1 MKIAEGQKTQFIV
14 LCCLILL
21 VVGYAVLKA
30 VGVGSQAQTRQTPA
44 VTKPHAKSA
53 ESPEASSGQADVQT
67 PAKSVVVASGAT
79 GDANAR
85 DPFVP
90 QVGDNPASARPIKT
104 LPPPIF
110 PPGKLSGLGPLMP
123 PMGFDRDITV
133 NTHNTPAREPEPDP
147 SQMLTLT
154 GVIQGSVNVAIL
166 RGANN
171 ARYIV
176 REGQVIDGKYRV
188 DLVTRYGVRL
198 SFNGKSYLLSLGGS
212 DARKGA

>member
-1 MKIAEGQKTQFIV
+1 MKIAEGQKTQLIV

-21 VVGYAVLKA
+21 VVGYAVLKT
-30 VGVGSQAQTRQTPA
+30 VGVGSQAQTRKTPA

-53 ESPEASSGQADVQT
+53 ESNSQADVET
-67 PAKSVVVASGAT
+67 PAKTEVVASGAT

-90 QVGDNPASARPIKT
+90 QVGDKAASIRPIKT

-110 PPGKLSGLGPLMP
+110 PPGRLTGLGPLMP
-123 PMGFDRDITV
+123 PMGINRDITV
-133 NTHNTPAREPEPDP
+133 NTNNPPAREPEPDP